1 MTGIIIKDFIKC
13 ISTAM
18 HGNKHF
24 KIRYY
29 ILMKQYDFTKILA
42 VSHLCFHLFMIKS
55 KSSPVVSASPL
66 LRRPANRRV
75 SEMKPSPAPGLRQS
89 PSLHRW
95 SLITPPD
102 DLCHPI
108 VLPATQNS
116 RGFVSSR
123 MPGQRDEHISCSCPL
138 QTTWNKNMTND
149 CNQGHEIRPG
159 GHAHNGRF
167 PLQPSALAS
176 LMVNSSSALFLSVQ
190 VICEKIFRSW
200 FSPTLLGDKAG
211 RPLQVELQ
219 QAVQDCAETEGGED
233 ADHARN
239 IRLHLRGL
247 LVQLVQEDSA
257 NHQSRKQA
265 HAKRRIHTALNFW
278 EVTWKWCWGVIK

>member
-1 MTGIIIKDFIKC
+1 M
-13 ISTAM
+13 
-18 HGNKHF
+18 N
-24 KIRYY
+24 
-29 ILMKQYDFTKILA
+29 LYDLSKILA
-42 VSHLCFHLFMIKS
+42 LSHLRFHLFMIKS

-102 DLCHPI
+102 DLCQPI
-108 VLPATQNS
+108 VLPATQNN
-116 RGFVSSR
+116 RGFVSFR
-123 MPGQRDEHISCSCPL
+123 MTGQGDEHISCSCLL
-138 QTTWNKNMTND
+138 QTTRNKNMTND
-149 CNQGHEIRPG
+149 CDQGHEIRPG
-159 GHAHNGRF
+159 GHAHNDCF
-167 PLQPSALAS
+167 HLQPSVWLIGQIFI
-176 LMVNSSSALFLSVQ
+176 LFLSLSLSGSVQ

-219 QAVQDCAETEGGED
+219 QAVQDCAETEGGEN
-233 ADHARN
+233 AERARS
-239 IRLHLRGL
+239 IRVHLQSL
-247 LVQLVQEDSA
+247 LTQLIQEDSA

-265 HAKRRIHTALNFW
+265 HTKRRIHTALNFW
-278 EVTWKWCWGVIK
+278 EITWKWSLVVTTQLILYQSKVISIL

>member
-1 MTGIIIKDFIKC
+1 M
-13 ISTAM
+13 
-18 HGNKHF
+18 
-24 KIRYY
+24 
-29 ILMKQYDFTKILA
+29 ILA
-42 VSHLCFHLFMIKS
+42 LSHLRFHLFTIKS

-75 SEMKPSPAPGLRQS
+75 REMKPSPAPCLRQS
-89 PSLHRW
+89 PSLHHW

-108 VLPATQNS
+108 VLPATQNN

-123 MPGQRDEHISCSCPL
+123 MPGQADEHISCSCPL
-138 QTTWNKNMTND
+138 QTTWNKNMTDD
-149 CNQGHEIRPG
+149 CNQGHEIRPA
-159 GHAHNGRF
+159 GHAHNGCF
-167 PLQPSALAS
+167 LLSCSLPFGLADGQ
-176 LMVNSSSALFLSVQ
+176 LFVSSFSLFLSVQ

-233 ADHARN
+233 AERARN
-239 IRLHLRGL
+239 IRLHLKGL
-247 LVQLVQEDSA
+247 LTQLVQEDSA

-278 EVTWKWCWGVIK
+278 EVTWKWCLVVIKYSDWVHQEFIVNFI